1 MPSGFDRWQFFFLAV
16 AVLFVLYRALR
27 GWQLG
32 LVRQLISLAA
42 LGCAYFVAIFGG
54 PLLVPMLR
62 PLGIPDGI
70 LGMVGGAILGLLVYG
85 GMALFGAVLFK
96 KTAHQRVGIVRFG
109 YGSTGA
115 IFGALMG
122 LFIVWIGVLVIRVLG
137 TVAETQ
143 VEAAKHP
150 VTEVRGKPTPRPVP
164 EPPNAMVRGLAMI
177 KHSLEQGT
185 AGAMVEQVDPIPGTL
200 YSLLTRLGRMLSSEQ
215 SIDRFLAF
223 PGVKTLTQHPKIA
236 ALQSDPDIAR
246 DLVSQNYFALIRNE
260 RIIRAAN
267 DAEIAQLMTQFEFEK
282 ALDYAL
288 QKPRTVER

>member
-1 MPSGFDRWQFFFLAV
+1 
-16 AVLFVLYRALR
+16 
-27 GWQLG
+27 
-32 LVRQLISLAA
+32 
-42 LGCAYFVAIFGG
+42 
-54 PLLVPMLR
+54 
-62 PLGIPDGI
+62 
-70 LGMVGGAILGLLVYG
+70 
-85 GMALFGAVLFK
+85 
-96 KTAHQRVGIVRFG
+96 
-109 YGSTGA
+109 
-115 IFGALMG
+115 
-122 LFIVWIGVLVIRVLG
+122 
-137 TVAETQ
+137 
-143 VEAAKHP
+143 
-150 VTEVRGKPTPRPVP
+150 
-164 EPPNAMVRGLAMI
+164 MI